1 MATTRLT
8 ILDDGS
14 IRVEGDF
21 EVVDPS
27 GRPFGLAGR
36 RRISIC
42 RCGQSARKPFCDST
56 HKTCGFRSTVVAFDL
71 DPPKDAAAGPPA
83 AGPPAANPPAA
94 SPPAPKPGE

>member
-1 MATTRLT
+1 MAATRLT

-21 EVVDPS
+21 ELVDQS
-27 GRPFGLAGR
+27 GRAFGLAGR

-56 HKTCGFRSTVVAFDL
+56 HKTCGFHSTVVAFDL
-71 DPPKDAAAGPPA
+71 DPPKDAPAAQPPA
-83 AGPPAANPPAA
+83 SSPDA
-94 SPPAPKPGE
+94 SPPAREPGP